1 MKNIILDFDNTM
13 GVRGCDVDD
22 GLALLYL
29 LGNPERCR
37 VLGSVHHVCGNAGI
51 DVVDA
56 NTALSSRNSGY
67 IPVYRGAAGPGD
79 TDTEAARFL
88 AEACAA
94 APGEIS
100 VLATGS
106 TTNLAAAAARDEAF
120 FRNAADFTLMGGITE
135 SLVINGRIMDE
146 LNFSCDADATF
157 ALLASGAPVTIAT
170 AQNCLAAHVTRERL
184 SEAFTDGAWLMGA
197 IDYWFAD
204 MGERYA
210 WDGFAVWGGGRRGP
224 HQTGAVRQRA
234 APRRPQPEA
243 FVCGLPGTGA
253 ARDAAG
259 RRVRARHRKPVRLPR
274 RCRRRLAARLRDAR
288 P

>member
-1 MKNIILDFDNTM
+1 MKSIIFDFDNTM

-37 VLGSVHHVCGNAGI
+37 VLAACTTYGNAGI

-56 NTALSSRNSGY
+56 NTRALFEKLGLN

-170 AQNCLAAHVTRERL
+170 ASLP
-184 SEAFTDGAWLMGA
+184 DP
-197 IDYWFAD
+197 
-204 MGERYA
+204 GEI
-210 WDGFAVWGGGRRGP
+210 V
-224 HQTGAVRQRA
+224 
-234 APRRPQPEA
+234 
-243 FVCGLPGTGA
+243 
-253 ARDAAG
+253 
-259 RRVRARHRKPVRLPR
+259 PVRIDGEG
-274 RCRRRLAARLRDAR
+274 CFVFSA
-288 P
+288 